1 MKKSVIFLIGIIYI
15 MSIVVVTF
23 FGLQPGVDQFQI
35 YLDNITITTY
45 DFQSS
50 SGQKYKNVE
59 FDTLEGSGY
68 VKIEYEFGPE
78 NASYPYRVKYSLVG
92 NTSTDE
98 NGVTTTFA
106 TVNNFGEVTFIN
118 EGSVILTITALDG
131 SKVSDSVTIFCV
143 KNT

>member
-59 FDTLEGSGY
+59 RKIILDADYCIIDT
-68 VKIEYEFGPE
+68 
-78 NASYPYRVKYSLVG
+78 NM
-92 NTSTDE
+92 
-98 NGVTTTFA
+98 
-106 TVNNFGEVTFIN
+106 
-118 EGSVILTITALDG
+118 
-131 SKVSDSVTIFCV
+131 
-143 KNT
+143 